1 MLAFITDHHGRI
13 IAVGDTDEI
22 FGLEADELGF
32 NVVTEDKVNQYV
44 VTTDN
49 GVLLDVY
56 EKYNEAAY
64 FVKNDED
71 DLWILAIED

>member
-22 FGLEADELGF
+22 FGLEPDELDF
-32 NVVTEDKVNQYV
+32 DVVTEDKVNQYV

-49 GVLLDVY
+49 GVLLEVY
-56 EKYNEAAY
+56 EKYNEASS